1 MRDATMIEAAS
12 KLGKVSTKK
21 YLLEGDIQE
30 VLDTLVVL
38 GLSVLAVSRKNG
50 VGKEHLSEVAG
61 GGKRQMKV
69 EEFDDH
75 VLKVQE
81 IGMRDLILEEDVEL

>member
-38 GLSVLAVSRKNG
+38 GLPVVAVSRKNG
-50 VGKEHLSEVAG
+50 VGKQHLSEVAG

-69 EEFDDH
+69 EECEDH

-81 IGMRDLILEEDVEL
+81 IGNRDLILEEGVEL